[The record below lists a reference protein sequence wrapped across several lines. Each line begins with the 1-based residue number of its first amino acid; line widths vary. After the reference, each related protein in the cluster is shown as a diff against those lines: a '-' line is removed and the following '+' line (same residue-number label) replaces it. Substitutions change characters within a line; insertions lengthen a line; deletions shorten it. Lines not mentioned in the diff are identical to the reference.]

1 MILFARQLTARFPL
15 RRKKNIRIVY
25 NIFMQTQ
32 VYRLS
37 RIIALLTLVFTF
49 SACQTAPQPSQ
60 TASAAQTATNAET
73 AVPEIETPTANPT
86 LEPPTLPENFQT
98 DLLNPLD
105 TPHVYM
111 QDTCQ
116 YLKNKWNPANA
127 KPGTVVMI
135 ILMKGIYKG
144 PVEESGGI
152 DSGDLDHLMQELKRQ
167 GFEAINTKQL
177 LGFMERNLY
186 IPPRSVMLIQDG
198 NRHYENFTKHLG
210 GYWENWGWP
219 VVNGWISQPDVLES
233 LWTEN
238 IALEKD
244 GFVDHQPQG
253 VMFGTILSDDSS
265 KTVIM
270 RELQGSYTAFVEK
283 FAKNPIAFIW
293 PGGGFGQRPVEAAR
307 QLKYQL
313 GFTSN
318 SRGPVMYNW
327 VPLAD
332 EPDPLRPAFIPE
344 GKIGDPLMTLPR
356 YWPSEAIMAIDKV
369 RTIGNQASAY
379 AEAHKE
385 IEIQYYNSVC
395 ADTYGQIPTP

>member
-1 MILFARQLTARFPL
+1 MQNQFSISDQFWPRALALFLL
-15 RRKKNIRIVY
+15 SV
-25 NIFMQTQ
+25 IF
-32 VYRLS
+32 
-37 RIIALLTLVFTF
+37 AG
-49 SACQTAPQPSQ
+49 CQPAQPASQ
-60 TASAAQTATNAET
+60 TLSAET
-73 AVPEIETPTANPT
+73 NVPVAESASPTTEAVLPSPTAVLT
-86 LEPPTLPENFQT
+86 PPALPENFQT

-105 TPHVYM
+105 RPHAYL

-116 YLKNKWNPANA
+116 YLKNKWDPSKA

-152 DSGDLDHLMQELKRQ
+152 DSGDLDHLMMELKRQ

-186 IPPRSVMLIQDG
+186 IPPRSVVLIQDG
-198 NRHYENFTKHLG
+198 NRKYENFSKHLG
-210 GYWENWGWP
+210 GYWEGWGWP
-219 VVNGWISQPDVLES
+219 VVNGWVSQPDTLES
-233 LWTEN
+233 LWAEN

-253 VMFGTILSDDSS
+253 VMFGTVLSDDSS

-270 RELQGSYTAFVEK
+270 RELQGSYDAFVQK
-283 FAKNPIAFIW
+283 FEKNPIAFIW

-332 EPDPLRPAFIPE
+332 EPDPLRPAFTPE

-356 YWPSEAIMAIDKV
+356 YWPSEALMAIDKV
-369 RTIGNQASAY
+369 RTIGNQATTY
-379 AEAHKE
+379 AEANKK
-385 IEIQYYNSVC
+385 IEIQYYNIVC
-395 ADTYGQIPTP
+395 ADTYGQISTP